1 MNSLLKNLFIS
12 FIGIFLLI
20 SILLLVILWNFSN
33 NIPDYKFLKNYKPP
47 VSSKVY
53 AGDGNLVADFSK
65 EKRIFVPYRSIPKN
79 VINAFLSAEDKNFFS
94 HPGVDAKGVLRATI
108 NNFKNIMTSKRLE
121 GASTITQQVAKNFLL
136 TNEVSLNRK
145 LKEAILAF
153 RIERALTKERILE
166 LYLNQIYL
174 GSGAYG
180 VAAASLEYFDKS
192 IKELDYA
199 EAALLALDD
208 AGLDIGNMEAFYCG
222 NLGQA
227 NAMVGQRILQ
237 EIGQTGI
244 PVVNCSN
251 ACATGATAFREAWTS
266 IKAGLYDVVLAV
278 GVEQMGTGLLGGAG
292 GGVGIPK
299 EGLLGSGTMPAVF
312 AEAGMEHARQYG
324 TTFEQFAKISV
335 KNHHHSTMN
344 PKARYQ
350 IETPLDE
357 VMNAEMISY
366 PNTKLMCSVNVD
378 GAAAAVLVSEKKAKE
393 LGMQRAVRIK
403 ASVMTSD
410 PYQERDL
417 VMPDVNSCTRKA
429 AAEAY
434 EMAGLNSEDID
445 LVELHDCFATAEMLH
460 YENLGLCGDGEAG
473 RLIDEGEV
481 ELGGRIPV
489 NVSGGLLSKGH
500 PLGATGIANIYEVC
514 THLRGEAGARQVEN
528 AKIGMTHVIG
538 LGSACGIH
546 ILEKV

>member
-1 MNSLLKNLFIS
+1 MS
-12 FIGIFLLI
+12 
-20 SILLLVILWNFSN
+20 
-33 NIPDYKFLKNYKPP
+33 D
-47 VSSKVY
+47 VY
-53 AGDGNLVADFSK
+53 VL
-65 EKRIFVPYRSIPKN
+65 
-79 VINAFLSAEDKNFFS
+79 
-94 HPGVDAKGVLRATI
+94 GVDMIKFGRFPDRTVPD
-108 NNFKNIMTSKRLE
+108 
-121 GASTITQQVAKNFLL
+121 
-136 TNEVSLNRK
+136 
-145 LKEAILAF
+145 
-153 RIERALTKERILE
+153 
-166 LYLNQIYL
+166 L
-174 GSGAYG
+174 G
-180 VAAASLEYFDKS
+180 
-192 IKELDYA
+192 A

-208 AGLDIGNMEAFYCG
+208 AGLTIDNMEAFYCG

-278 GVEQMGTGLLGGAG
+278 GVEQMGTGLLGGSG
-292 GGVGIPK
+292 GGTGIPK

-312 AEAGMEHARQYG
+312 AEAGMEHSRQYG

-393 LGMQRAVRIK
+393 LGMGRSVRVK
-403 ASVMTSD
+403 ASVLTSD

-429 AAEAY
+429 AKEAY
-434 EMAGLNSEDID
+434 EMASLGAEDID

-460 YENLGLCGDGEAG
+460 YENLGLCEDGEAG

-481 ELGGRIPV
+481 ELGGRVPV

-514 THLRGEAGARQVEN
+514 THLRGEAGERQVEG
-528 AKIGMTHVIG
+528 AKIGLTHVIG

-546 ILEKV
+546 ILEKA

>member
-1 MNSLLKNLFIS
+1 MS
-12 FIGIFLLI
+12 
-20 SILLLVILWNFSN
+20 
-33 NIPDYKFLKNYKPP
+33 D
-47 VSSKVY
+47 VY
-53 AGDGNLVADFSK
+53 VL
-65 EKRIFVPYRSIPKN
+65 
-79 VINAFLSAEDKNFFS
+79 
-94 HPGVDAKGVLRATI
+94 GVDMIKFGR
-108 NNFKNIMTSKRLE
+108 FP
-121 GASTITQQVAKNFLL
+121 
-136 TNEVSLNRK
+136 
-145 LKEAILAF
+145 
-153 RIERALTKERILE
+153 ERTVPD
-166 LYLNQIYL
+166 L
-174 GSGAYG
+174 G
-180 VAAASLEYFDKS
+180 
-192 IKELDYA
+192 A

-208 AGLDIGNMEAFYCG
+208 AGLTIDNMEAFYCG

-266 IKAGLYDVVLAV
+266 VKAGLYDVVLAV

-292 GGVGIPK
+292 GGKGIPK

-312 AEAGMEHARQYG
+312 AEAGMEHSRQYG

-393 LGMQRAVRIK
+393 LGMGRAVRVK
-403 ASVMTSD
+403 ASVLTSD

-429 AAEAY
+429 AKEAY
-434 EMAGLNSEDID
+434 EMAGLGSEDID

-460 YENLGLCGDGEAG
+460 YENLGLCDDGEAG

-514 THLRGEAGARQVEN
+514 THLRGEAGERQVEG
-528 AKIGMTHVIG
+528 AKIGLTHVIG

-546 ILEKV
+546 ILEKA

>member
-1 MNSLLKNLFIS
+1 MS
-12 FIGIFLLI
+12 
-20 SILLLVILWNFSN
+20 
-33 NIPDYKFLKNYKPP
+33 D
-47 VSSKVY
+47 VY
-53 AGDGNLVADFSK
+53 VL
-65 EKRIFVPYRSIPKN
+65 
-79 VINAFLSAEDKNFFS
+79 
-94 HPGVDAKGVLRATI
+94 GVDMIKFGRFPERSVP
-108 NNFKNIMTSKRLE
+108 NI
-121 GASTITQQVAKNFLL
+121 
-136 TNEVSLNRK
+136 
-145 LKEAILAF
+145 
-153 RIERALTKERILE
+153 
-166 LYLNQIYL
+166 
-174 GSGAYG
+174 GS
-180 VAAASLEYFDKS
+180 
-192 IKELDYA
+192 
-199 EAALLALDD
+199 EAALMALDD
-208 AGLDIGNMEAFYCG
+208 AGLTIEDMQALYCG

-227 NAMVGQRILQ
+227 SAMVGQRILQ

-278 GVEQMGTGLLGGAG
+278 GVEQMGKGLLGGTG
-292 GGVGIPK
+292 GGKGIPK

-312 AEAGMEHARQYG
+312 AEAGMEHARNHG

-344 PKARYQ
+344 PKAMYQ
-350 IETPLDE
+350 IETPLED

-378 GAAAAVLVSEKKAKE
+378 GSAAAVLVSEKKAKE
-393 LGMQRAVRIK
+393 LGMERAVKIK
-403 ASVMTSD
+403 ASVITSD

-417 VMPDVNSCTRKA
+417 VMPDVNTCTRKA
-429 AAEAY
+429 AKEAY
-434 EMAGLNSEDID
+434 EMAGVGPQDID

-460 YENLGLCGDGEAG
+460 YENLGLCSDGEAG
-473 RLIDEGEV
+473 RMIDEGEV
-481 ELGGRIPV
+481 ALGGKVPV

-514 THLRGEAGARQVEN
+514 THLREEAGDRQVEG
-528 AKIGMTHVIG
+528 AKLGLTHVIG